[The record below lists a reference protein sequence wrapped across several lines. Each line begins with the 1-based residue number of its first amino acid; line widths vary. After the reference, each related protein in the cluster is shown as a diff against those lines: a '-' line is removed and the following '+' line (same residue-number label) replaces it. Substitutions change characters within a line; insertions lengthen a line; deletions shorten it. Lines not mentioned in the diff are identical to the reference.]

1 MGAFGRVVK
10 AEAVGL
16 IKGES
21 VKTVAVKMVRLKINI
36 ASLEALVTELKVMI
50 HIGSHLNVLN
60 LLGACTKN
68 ITKGSSISVYHKSVL
83 YLMKLS
89 LFQGMFCDNRILP
102 LRRLAQLFGK
112 EPQEIRESNWFFRL
126 FETNWWKCGMRWSNR
141 RHSKVIKWADSE
153 WKSKMIN
160 TIYCMN
166 IL

>member
-83 YLMKLS
+83 YLMKLF
-89 LFQGMFCDNRILP
+89 LFQGMFL
-102 LRRLAQLFGK
+102 
-112 EPQEIRESNWFFRL
+112 
-126 FETNWWKCGMRWSNR
+126 
-141 RHSKVIKWADSE
+141 
-153 WKSKMIN
+153 
-160 TIYCMN
+160 
-166 IL
+166 